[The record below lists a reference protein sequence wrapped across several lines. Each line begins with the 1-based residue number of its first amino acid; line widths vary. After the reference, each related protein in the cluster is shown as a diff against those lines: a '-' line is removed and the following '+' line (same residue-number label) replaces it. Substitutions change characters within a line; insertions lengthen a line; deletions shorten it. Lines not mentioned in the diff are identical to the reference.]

1 MKKLLL
7 TLLALLTAAAGGA
20 AWKFSPG
27 FASLP
32 LEELERRHAT
42 PDSKFADVDGV
53 RVHYMDQGSGPA
65 VVLLHA
71 SFMHLRTWDS
81 LAKALSPRF
90 RVIRLDLLNAGLTGP
105 EPNGNYR
112 MDRNVELTE
121 GLLAQLGI
129 DRYAIVATS
138 SGGIVG
144 FRLAAKQPDK
154 VTRLVLINSAGM
166 PRTAA
171 TNPNRPRGNALTR
184 WIAANYVSPDMLR
197 AQLQQN
203 FVLPNTPPEWLV
215 QMNYDL
221 NRRAGRQEA
230 GALQMK
236 QFETGDPE
244 ATLAQVRAPTLVL
257 WGLENATVMHLEAD
271 VFQHWLVNAPTFKKK
286 YPGLG
291 HYAYLEDPPT
301 VEADMLAFLGGELDG
316 ELRVVTRS
324 AWTPP
329 VEAAAMPT
337 GVAPPAATGK

>member
-1 MKKLLL
+1 MPMKKILVAIAA
-7 TLLALLTAAAGGA
+7 LLAAAAGGA

-27 FASLP
+27 FMSLP
-32 LEELERRHAT
+32 LTELERRHAT
-42 PDSKFADVDGV
+42 ADSKFADVDGV
-53 RVHYMDQGSGPA
+53 RVHYMDQGSGP
-65 VVLLHA
+65 VVLLLHA

-81 LAKALSPRF
+81 LAKELSPRF
-90 RVIRLDLLNAGLTGP
+90 RVIRFDLLNAGLTGP
-105 EPNGNYR
+105 DPNGDYR
-112 MDRNVELTE
+112 MDRNVELAE
-121 GLLAQLGI
+121 GLLAQLGV
-129 DRYAIVATS
+129 DQFAIVATS

-144 FRLAAKQPDK
+144 FRLAAKRADD

-171 TNPNRPRGNALTR
+171 TNPNRPRGSALTR

-197 AQLQQN
+197 VQLQQN
-203 FVLPNTPPEWLV
+203 FVPPNTPPEWLV
-215 QMNYDL
+215 QMNYDF

-244 ATLAQVRAPTLVL
+244 AVLANVRAPTLIL

-291 HYAYLEDPPT
+291 HYAYLEDPKT
-301 VEADMLAFLGGELDG
+301 VEADMLAFLSGELDG
-316 ELRVVTRS
+316 ELRVTQRS
-324 AWTPP
+324 AWSPP
-329 VEAAAMPT
+329 PPAQP
-337 GVAPPAATGK
+337 APPATAAPGPT